1 MSSFYPGKRLSTKGE
16 RCTVR
21 YVGEVKGKQ
30 GQWLGVEWDD
40 PSRGKHSGTHDGV
53 EYFTCR
59 SNLTSL
65 VSGLMSI
72 QGRSSHPTAGSFLR
86 PSATWNKPRT
96 FLEALKTKY
105 AATKAGENA
114 SDQTIIRISG
124 KEAEEVGF
132 EKIARQQ
139 GQLQNLRI
147 VVLDDL
153 LVKAYDDQNT
163 TLDDNLN
170 QILEICPNITDLDLG
185 RNLFETL
192 YEISDICDRLPKLKF
207 LRLE

>member
-1 MSSFYPGKRLSTKGE
+1 
-16 RCTVR
+16 
-21 YVGEVKGKQ
+21 
-30 GQWLGVEWDD
+30 
-40 PSRGKHSGTHDGV
+40 
-53 EYFTCR
+53 
-59 SNLTSL
+59 
-65 VSGLMSI
+65 
-72 QGRSSHPTAGSFLR
+72 
-86 PSATWNKPRT
+86 
-96 FLEALKTKY
+96 LKTKY
-105 AATKAGENA
+105 AATKTGDNA

-153 LVKAYDDQNT
+153 LVKAYDEQNT
-163 TLDDNLN
+163 NLEDNLDK
-170 QILEICPNITDLDLG
+170 ILEICPNITDLDLG

-192 YEISDICDRLPKLKF
+192 SEISEICDRLPRLKF

>member
-1 MSSFYPGKRLSTKGE
+1 
-16 RCTVR
+16 
-21 YVGEVKGKQ
+21 
-30 GQWLGVEWDD
+30 
-40 PSRGKHSGTHDGV
+40 
-53 EYFTCR
+53 
-59 SNLTSL
+59 
-65 VSGLMSI
+65 MSI

-86 PSATWNKPRT
+86 PSATWDQPRT

-105 AATKAGENA
+105 AANQAGENT
-114 SDQTIIRISG
+114 SDQIVIRISG

-139 GQLQNLRI
+139 AQLQNLRI

-153 LVKAYDDQNT
+153 LVKAYDEQNT
-163 TLDDNLN
+163 TQEDNLED
-170 QILEICPNITDLDLG
+170 ISETCPNITDLDLG

-192 YEISDICDRLPKLKF
+192 SEISNICNRLPKLKF